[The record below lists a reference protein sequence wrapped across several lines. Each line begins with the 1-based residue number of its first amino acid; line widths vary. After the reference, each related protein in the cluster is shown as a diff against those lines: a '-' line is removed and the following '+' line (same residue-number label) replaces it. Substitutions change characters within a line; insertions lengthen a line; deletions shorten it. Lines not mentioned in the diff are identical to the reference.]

1 MDKTRVITSLVIGL
15 AIIIIIIA
23 FTPLRWLIVDAINS
37 PDQNTTTPVINTT
50 DSPADA
56 NDIDTLI
63 DDIEALIDVIEVPVD
78 DVDLPSDQALTTSDQ
93 VQTQATVSQSE
104 VTDVRPMVLQFIEQ
118 WREARQNGDI
128 TTYLSAYSSEFVTPD
143 QSSMDAWQ
151 SAKRSQF
158 SSEVGAVVRLTDIA
172 VRVFQDNSKA
182 TVSFEHEVRAN
193 DTYDWSKV
201 ELDLSLEDGQWRIV
215 LESASD

>member
-1 MDKTRVITSLVIGL
+1 MDKTRVITSVVIGL

-37 PDQNTTTPVINTT
+37 PDQNTTTPVNNTT

-56 NDIDTLI
+56 NDINILI
-63 DDIEALIDVIEVPVD
+63 DDIEALIDVIEVPLDAVD
-78 DVDLPSDQALTTSDQ
+78 ESESL
-93 VQTQATVSQSE
+93 SQNQES
-104 VTDVRPMVLQFIEQ
+104 DVRSTVFEFIEQ
-118 WREARQNGDI
+118 WRQDRENGDI
-128 TTYLSAYSSEFVTPD
+128 TAYLNAYSSDFVTPD
-143 QSSMDAWQ
+143 QTSIDAWQ
-151 SAKRSQF
+151 SAKRSKF

-182 TVSFEHEVRAN
+182 TVSFEQEVRAN

-215 LESASD
+215 LESRVE